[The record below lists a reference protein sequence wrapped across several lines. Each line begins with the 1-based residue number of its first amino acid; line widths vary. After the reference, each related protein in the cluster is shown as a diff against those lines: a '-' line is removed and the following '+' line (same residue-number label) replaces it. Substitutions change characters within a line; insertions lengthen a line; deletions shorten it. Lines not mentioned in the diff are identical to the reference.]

1 MSGSPTRPRISY
13 SPASSPS
20 LNEVRRAMRP
30 RHLSHRIEA
39 SYLHYI
45 ILHRSRKK
53 SRIVMSR
60 PTRRKATMGADA
72 GPKWATAR

>member
-1 MSGSPTRPRISY
+1 
-13 SPASSPS
+13 
-20 LNEVRRAMRP
+20 MRP

-39 SYLHYI
+39 SNLHYI